1 MWKTCISFSAPVNNR
16 EKGEYRR
23 EAGERSAPPQRR
35 GVGAE
40 SAVGFHAAAND
51 LEFLLEARLTRTE

>member
-1 MWKTCISFSAPVNNR
+1 MWKNSISFSAPVNNR

-23 EAGERSAPPQRR
+23 EAGEQSAPPQPR

-40 SAVGFHAAAND
+40 SAVGFHVAAND
-51 LEFLLEARLTRTE
+51 LEARLTRTE